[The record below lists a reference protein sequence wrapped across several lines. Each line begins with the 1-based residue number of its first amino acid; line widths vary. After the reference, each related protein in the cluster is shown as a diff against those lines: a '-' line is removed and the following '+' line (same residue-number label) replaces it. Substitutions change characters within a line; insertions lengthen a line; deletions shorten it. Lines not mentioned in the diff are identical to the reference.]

1 MTDIVKERE
10 TLIEM
15 FGVHFENYFNFS
27 PLSGRILGSLIV
39 KNDAKGLT
47 FDDLVLSLGAS
58 KSSISTNLNLL
69 LKMKK
74 IEYYTF
80 PGDRKKYYKTSSFS
94 SRMQNHLSM
103 VLDEK
108 KLVEGMIDYRKKT
121 SEIDGE
127 GYRDLEKIKIYQEH
141 VIEFEKFLNTTI
153 KKLEKV
159 ENK

>member
-10 TLIEM
+10 ALIEM
-15 FGVHFENYFNFS
+15 FGIHFETYFNFS

-47 FDDLVLSLGAS
+47 FDDLVVSLGAS
-58 KSSISTNLNLL
+58 KSSVSTNLNLL
-69 LKMKK
+69 LKIGK

-80 PGDRKKYYKTSSFS
+80 SGDRKKYYKPSSFS
-94 SRMQNHLSM
+94 DRMQNHLSM

-108 KLVEGMIDYRKKT
+108 KMVERIIEYRKKI
-121 SEIDGE
+121 SETD
-127 GYRDLEKIKIYQEH
+127 RVCQDLEKIKIYQEH
-141 VIEFEKFLNTTI
+141 VIEFERFLKTTI

>member
-1 MTDIVKERE
+1 MTDIVRERE
-10 TLIEM
+10 ELIEM
-15 FGVHFENYFNFS
+15 FGIHFETYFNFS

-58 KSSISTNLNLL
+58 KSSVSTNLNLL
-69 LKMKK
+69 LKIGK

-80 PGDRKKYYKTSSFS
+80 PGDRKKYYKPSSFS
-94 SRMQNHLSM
+94 NRMQNHLSM

-108 KLVEGMIDYRKKT
+108 KMVERIIQYRNKT
-121 SEIDGE
+121 SEGDACQ
-127 GYRDLEKIKIYQEH
+127 DLEKIKIYQEH
-141 VIEFEKFLNTTI
+141 VIEFEKFLNNTI

-159 ENK
+159 ENR